1 MVILQVL
8 ITLLNNYCPSLLS
21 VSVIKH
27 SDQEKPREER
37 VHLAITFR
45 SQQGRNS
52 SKNLKQNHRRIL
64 LTGFLTGS
72 YLALFIIQARTK
84 SFDLSRAFSG

>member
-45 SQQGRNS
+45 SQAGQE
-52 SKNLKQNHRRIL
+52 
-64 LTGFLTGS
+64 F
-72 YLALFIIQARTK
+72 
-84 SFDLSRAFSG
+84 